1 MKKYEYEIA
10 YKIISRLYMGDIS
23 DAVTDCLQ
31 QPTERSI
38 SRPEVKIFWKTKGS
52 PFFERGEYHQCLVKV
67 EEVTYE

>member
-10 YKIISRLYMGDIS
+10 YKLISRLYMGDLS
-23 DAVTDCLQ
+23 DAVTAYLQ
-31 QPTERSI
+31 EPTERYI